1 MKSKYLTGFAV
12 AAGFCVFAAPTASAS
27 YMEKCNAL
35 IETWDNCKESG
46 NACKAEQKAIEEQC
60 KCHRQK
66 GDDWK
71 LVMAAVGKD
80 GVCAP
85 DWPEDTP
92 PPYDIEDPVPPRGS
106 SVMDGGSAPEGR
118 DAPTKGDHSPEKR
131 G

>member
-1 MKSKYLTGFAV
+1 MRMKYFAAFIA
-12 AAGFCVFAAPTASAS
+12 AAGFGVFAAPAASAS

-35 IETWDNCKESG
+35 IEKWDTCKETG
-46 NACKAEQKAIEEQC
+46 QACKAEQKVIEEEC
-60 KCHRQK
+60 KCHKQK

-85 DWPEDTP
+85 DWPEDV
-92 PPYDIEDPVPPRGS
+92 PPYELEDPVPPRQPTTKE
-106 SVMDGGSAPEGR
+106 DHHTPEQ
-118 DAPTKGDHSPEKR
+118 R